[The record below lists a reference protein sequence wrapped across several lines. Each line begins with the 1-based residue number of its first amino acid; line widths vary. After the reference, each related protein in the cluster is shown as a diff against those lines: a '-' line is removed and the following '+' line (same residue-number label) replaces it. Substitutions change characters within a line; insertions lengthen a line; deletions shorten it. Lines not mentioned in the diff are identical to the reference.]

1 MVTRLGRNPRV
12 CDRGRLNMTPC
23 NPKIAFA
30 AMGDEAP
37 KETRLGEQL
46 LCGRSVF
53 NTLYLLKH
61 KN

>member
-1 MVTRLGRNPRV
+1 
-12 CDRGRLNMTPC
+12 MTPC